1 MKKRVNK
8 YLVIMFILIVIAEV
22 LVRINNDICNLF
34 GIVLLPIIIIF
45 GFMLIY
51 KDKKQNL
58 K

>member
-1 MKKRVNK
+1 
-8 YLVIMFILIVIAEV
+8 MFILIVIAEV